1 MPVQVEAKA
10 AKALTTKLTAERREV
25 IQQVGLLK
33 TTLTF
38 HMCLIA
44 NLLFG
49 GLIKI
54 GFNSVQSIISTV
66 SRINLYFYPMASG
79 ETVSLLRGETRV
91 TTPTLHLKYPHCY
104 AHLQAHHFSLSSTRA
119 GPEILLTV
127 ILKIHVFPNFIQ
139 GCSVTDRLIN
149 LQSFRKNAIW
159 WCGDS
164 HTRLR
169 YGLKSY
175 FTPR

>member
-66 SRINLYFYPMASG
+66 SRINFYFYPMASG
-79 ETVSLLRGETRV
+79 ETVSLLRGETSV

-119 GPEILLTV
+119 GPEIVLTV
-127 ILKIHVFPNFIQ
+127 ILKSMCFQTLSRGVVLRIVSLI
-139 GCSVTDRLIN
+139 CSLLVKML
-149 LQSFRKNAIW
+149 FGGVAIPTQ
-159 WCGDS
+159 D
-164 HTRLR
+164 
-169 YGLKSY
+169 
-175 FTPR
+175 